1 MKALIQDTRAIYRQ
15 AAAFALAFPLLF
27 LIPVLVEMAQHIVEL
42 QAGMYVS
49 EAGAKAAETDPLR
62 LQFGFAKTLA
72 LLLPGYWFVRFIAL
86 PDRSRSGRIE
96 WPAFG
101 LWLIVFA
108 FAAVQMWWGLF
119 GPSLTGL
126 AGQQGQSATIAQIV
140 LEVLSVAMAIYLTAW
155 TVAWPLGNRAIGPL
169 RSIAIMQGSFW
180 HALGLMITSMLPL
193 MALHYGLAIVAVMAL
208 PDGLDWA
215 AMVVDALV
223 VGLLALTLTGS
234 SAYAALHAARRQGID
249 LLPPAK
255 GTGFPVPAAGLPRE
269 A

>member
-1 MKALIQDTRAIYRQ
+1 MNALIQDTKAIYRN

-49 EAGAKAAETDPLR
+49 EAGAKVAETDPLR

-86 PDRSRSGRIE
+86 PDRSRAARIE

-101 LWLIVFA
+101 LWLVIFA

-119 GPSLTGL
+119 GPGLVEATGL
-126 AGQQGQSATIAQIV
+126 QGQPATIAQGA
-140 LEVLSVAMAIYLTAW
+140 LEVLSIALAIYLTAW
-155 TVAWPLGNRAIGPL
+155 TVAWPLGNKVIGPL
-169 RSIAIMQGSFW
+169 RSFAIMQGSFW

-193 MALHYGLAIVAVMAL
+193 MALHYGLAIVAVIAL
-208 PDGLDWA
+208 PTGLDWA
-215 AMVVDALV
+215 AMVADAFV

-234 SAYAALHAARRQGID
+234 SAYAALHAAKRRGVD
-249 LLPPAK
+249 LLPSVQDTDA
-255 GTGFPVPAAGLPRE
+255 PVPAPRMPRE